1 MQATLVQQSKAIKM
15 YKVYLIIGKYNVEA
29 FNDECFEDIDSSKV
43 NCFKFK
49 TVNEKVAFCG
59 GIQLTADY
67 DNYCFID
74 KDEYEM
80 IINL

>member
-1 MQATLVQQSKAIKM
+1 M
-15 YKVYLIIGKYNVEA
+15 YKVYIIVGQSNVES
-29 FNDECFEDIDSSKV
+29 FKEDQFEDIDTSQV

-49 TVNEKVAFCG
+49 TVNEKGAFCG

-74 KDEYEM
+74 EDEYEK
-80 IINL
+80 IINEGF